1 MTLSPPTTAAVRV
14 GLFSFIIVGLVTL
27 VFHASKDKI
36 AENERLALLHSLQAV
51 LNLDSYDND
60 LVKDVMQLD
69 AYTIYRARKVGK
81 PVTAIMKSTT
91 PHGYNGD
98 IQLLVAINMAQKIVG
113 VRVLNH
119 RETPG
124 LGDKIELK
132 KSTWI
137 LGFEQKS
144 LSDNDLSLW
153 AVKRDGGLFD
163 QFTGATITPRAI
175 VNEVKKTALFF
186 QHNQTEIFK
195 KLRNNTPPRSVI
207 PKLTAD
213 ESEQ

>member
-1 MTLSPPTTAAVRV
+1 MSLSAPLTAAVRV

-27 VFHASKDKI
+27 VYHASKDKI
-36 AENERLALLHSLQAV
+36 AENEYLALLHSLQEV
-51 LNLDSYDND
+51 LSQNSYDND
-60 LVKDVMQLD
+60 LVNDVLQLQT
-69 AYTIYRARKVGK
+69 YTIYRARKAGK
-81 PVTAIMKSTT
+81 PVAAIIKTT
-91 PHGYNGD
+91 TTHGYNGD
-98 IQLLVAINMAQKIVG
+98 IHLLIAITINGRITG
-113 VRVLNH
+113 VRALNH

-132 KSTWI
+132 KSDWI
-137 LGFEQKS
+137 LSFVQKS

-186 QHNQTEIFK
+186 QRNQQTIF
-195 KLRNNTPPRSVI
+195 
-207 PKLTAD
+207 
-213 ESEQ
+213 E